1 MIFFKFRKKKIPANQ
16 EYIIQQ
22 SCPRNGQMST
32 FPGKQKL
39 RESITTR
46 PVFQEMLRKVL
57 PVEVKRCQLV
67 LWKHEMDPYE
77 WMKKT
82 WHM

>member
-1 MIFFKFRKKKIPANQ
+1 MGCYQQKWLIEGRMIFFKSWKKKITANQ
-16 EYIIQQ
+16 EYSIQQ

-57 PVEVKRCQLV
+57 QL
-67 LWKHEMDPYE
+67 EM
-77 WMKKT
+77 KGC
-82 WHM
+82 